1 MAPKFIAVTAIE
13 KTKLS
18 GYYEP
23 IGMVIVNTDEIA
35 MVICG
40 ENRAVIVMKDYATKI
55 ITKESGYDIY
65 MQINDIHKTEK
76 ERKTGNGKQTENRRR

>member
-1 MAPKFIAVTAIE
+1 MAPKFIAVTAVE

-23 IGMVIVNTDEIA
+23 VGMVLVNTDEIA
-35 MVICG
+35 MVVCG

-65 MQINDIHKTEK
+65 MQINKNHKK
-76 ERKTGNGKQTENRRR
+76 EETT